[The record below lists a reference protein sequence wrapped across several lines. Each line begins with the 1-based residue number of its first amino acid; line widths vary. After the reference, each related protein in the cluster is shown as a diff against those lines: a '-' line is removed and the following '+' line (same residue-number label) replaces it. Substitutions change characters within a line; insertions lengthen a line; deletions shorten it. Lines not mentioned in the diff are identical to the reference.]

1 MVLGAS
7 SHLKLPQ
14 ERLDQL
20 GVSAVELLN
29 GDVSFA
35 GIQQM
40 QTAILVQGERVSLF
54 LRTADHSSEALCCE
68 CTADIHLVNFGR
80 AAEQALK
87 VMGSLP

>member
-7 SHLKLPQ
+7 RHLKMPQ
-14 ERLDQL
+14 EWLDQL
-20 GVSAVELLN
+20 SLTAVELLN
-29 GDVSFA
+29 GDMGFA
-35 GIQQM
+35 GIEHM

-54 LRTADHSSEALCCE
+54 LRAADHPSEALCCD